1 MLQYMD
7 FLRASVLQPTD
18 GIRAVGLAYHVTDVF
33 LPELARVVSEGS
45 SKPPQGEI
53 LEVLLQPFVDAL
65 VAAGEAAP
73 IRRLRLVDIHTTEIP
88 SFTQHDEET
97 VHSKGF
103 MGEQFRT

>member
-7 FLRASVLQPTD
+7 FLSSRVLQPTD

-45 SKPPQGEI
+45 SKPPQGSI
-53 LEVLLQPFVDAL
+53 LVVLLQPFVDAL

-73 IRRLRLVDIHTTEIP
+73 IRRLRSVAVTDAC
-88 SFTQHDEET
+88 SFERMTDLWRCQC
-97 VHSKGF
+97 
-103 MGEQFRT
+103 

>member
-7 FLRASVLQPTD
+7 FLRTSVLQPTD

-73 IRRLRLVDIHTTEIP
+73 IRRLRSVGFVEQGWALWGGTEVG
-88 SFTQHDEET
+88 SFG
-97 VHSKGF
+97 VSF
-103 MGEQFRT
+103 WLF